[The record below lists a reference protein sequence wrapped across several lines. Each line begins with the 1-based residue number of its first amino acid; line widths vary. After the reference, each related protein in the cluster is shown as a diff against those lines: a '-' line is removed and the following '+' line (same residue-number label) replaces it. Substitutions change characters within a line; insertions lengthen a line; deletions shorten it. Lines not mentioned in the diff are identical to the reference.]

1 MSITSQ
7 RFVTRKHILLQ
18 GKIVKTRLVS
28 LGFFFFQFSN
38 ITHRLK
44 AEWIACDELCNM
56 LHITLQRTFDIIL
69 DGHYLVCHLETGI
82 FTDHI

>member
-1 MSITSQ
+1 MSITTQ

-18 GKIVKTRLVS
+18 GKIVKTRLVT
-28 LGFFFFQFSN
+28 LGFFFQFSN

-44 AEWIACDELCNM
+44 VEWIACDELCNM
-56 LHITLQRTFDIIL
+56 LHITLQRTCNIIL
-69 DGHYLVCHLETGI
+69 DGHYLVLHLEAGT